1 MLTLSRDFA
10 DMEPWL
16 PAGASQSA
24 TDISGSGGLVLT
36 LREQIRLSRTIET
49 MLTKLFSPTT
59 KLTLTSRRS
68 CVEALNLN
76 LHRWQASLPANVQ
89 WNRWEAASAPLNPSV
104 AALQ

>member
-1 MLTLSRDFA
+1 
-10 DMEPWL
+10 MEPWL
-16 PAGASQSA
+16 SAGTSQSDPSLGG
-24 TDISGSGGLVLT
+24 TGGLVLT
-36 LREQIRLSRTIET
+36 FREQIRLSRTVET

-59 KLTLTSRRS
+59 KLTTAGRRS

-76 LHRWQASLPANVQ
+76 LHRWQASLPSNVQ